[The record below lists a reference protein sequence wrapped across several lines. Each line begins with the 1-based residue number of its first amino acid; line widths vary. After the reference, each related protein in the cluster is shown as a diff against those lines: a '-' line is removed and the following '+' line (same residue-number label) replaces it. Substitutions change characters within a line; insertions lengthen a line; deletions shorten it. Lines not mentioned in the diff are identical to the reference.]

1 MVASPVQAV
10 KNSPVTTLTT
20 AESIVAFVLTLLV
33 AHHVI
38 GNIDI
43 GTTTQ
48 TIAPFVALVIPAI
61 FGAAKWHLVS
71 PVAKVAEQLAVR
83 DGALSDADYAR
94 IEALLDQ
101 RLADGADTALGDDDA
116 ADETAVAVAAPHPPG
131 MAAGAVAGRHQVLT
145 A

>member
-1 MVASPVQAV
+1 MATSPVQAV

-20 AESIVAFVLTLLV
+20 VEAIVGFVLTFLV

-38 GNIDI
+38 GNIDV

-48 TIAPFVALVIPAI
+48 TVAPFVALVIPAI

-71 PVAKVAEQLAVR
+71 PVAKVAEQLDAR

-94 IEALLDQ
+94 IEALLGQLVGDGG
-101 RLADGADTALGDDDA
+101 DGAAGDDTDADA
-116 ADETAVAVAAPHPPG
+116 AVPVAAPHPPG
-131 MAAGAVAGRHQVLT
+131 MSAGAVAGRHQVLT